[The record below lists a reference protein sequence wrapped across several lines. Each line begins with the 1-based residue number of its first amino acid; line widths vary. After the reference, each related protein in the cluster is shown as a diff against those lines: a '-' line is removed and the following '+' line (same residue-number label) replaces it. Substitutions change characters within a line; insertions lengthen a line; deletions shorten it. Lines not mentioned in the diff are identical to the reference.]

1 MLRKIKELVEI
12 ETKIK
17 DISVKSR
24 KKDIVT
30 ARVMYYYLS
39 RKYTS
44 ASYERI
50 AGHLNRNHAT
60 AIHSLKTHAAWEF
73 AVFQYSKEL
82 EKLHSIEQLIP
93 EIKQEDIEPVD
104 FHELFRARNIALSDE
119 ISQLRSVL
127 DKKNAEIRRLNT
139 WLT

>member
-1 MLRKIKELVEI
+1 MLRKIKQLVEV

-50 AGHLNRNHAT
+50 AGYLNRNHAT
-60 AIHSLKTHAAWEF
+60 AIHSLKNYDNWKF
-73 AVFQYSKEL
+73 AMFEYSKEL
-82 EKLHSIEQLIP
+82 EKLHSIERLIP
-93 EIKQEDIEPVD
+93 EIAIQEVEPVD
-104 FHELFRARNIALSDE
+104 FHELFRARNIALNEE
-119 ISQLRSVL
+119 ISELRSIVKEK
-127 DKKNAEIRRLNT
+127 DAELKRLRT
-139 WLT
+139 WRN

>member
-1 MLRKIKELVEI
+1 MLRQIKALVEI

-24 KKDIVT
+24 KRDIVN

-50 AGHLNRNHAT
+50 AGYLNRNHAT
-60 AIHSLKTHAAWEF
+60 AIHSLKNYDSWKF
-73 AVFQYSKEL
+73 AMFEYSKEL
-82 EKLHSIEQLIP
+82 EKLHSIERLIP
-93 EIKQEDIEPVD
+93 EIAIQEVEPVD
-104 FHELFRARNIALSDE
+104 FHELFRARNIALNEE
-119 ISQLRSVL
+119 ISQLRSIVKEK
-127 DKKNAEIRRLNT
+127 DAEIKRLST
-139 WLT
+139 WKN

>member
-1 MLRKIKELVEI
+1 MLRQIKALVEI

-24 KKDIVT
+24 KRNIVN

-50 AGHLNRNHAT
+50 AGYLNRNHAT
-60 AIHSLKTHAAWEF
+60 AIHSLKNYDSWKF
-73 AVFQYSKEL
+73 AMFDYSKEL
-82 EKLHSIEQLIP
+82 EKLHSIERLIP
-93 EIKQEDIEPVD
+93 EIAVQEV
-104 FHELFRARNIALSDE
+104 E
-119 ISQLRSVL
+119 ISELRSMVKEK
-127 DKKNAEIRRLNT
+127 DAEIKRLST
-139 WLT
+139 WKN